1 MRSARERLTAGL
13 LCALGAASFATAGC
27 AHHPKVVAPAPALA
41 DSATAAS
48 DDTTLGRN
56 AGSII
61 GPTNGASTATKTRR
75 PPAKP
80 PVPPPVA
87 PEPKPKVVS
96 GSSTS
101 APTAPDT
108 TAAPVPIVPQLSEK
122 EKIELERTSREDI
135 DAATARLKSLDEAKL
150 DADRQRKY
158 RIAQGFV
165 DDALAARKGEDW
177 LRASQLAT
185 KARVLAEELAPK

>member
-1 MRSARERLTAGL
+1 
-13 LCALGAASFATAGC
+13 
-27 AHHPKVVAPAPALA
+27 
-41 DSATAAS
+41 
-48 DDTTLGRN
+48 
-56 AGSII
+56 
-61 GPTNGASTATKTRR
+61 
-75 PPAKP
+75 
-80 PVPPPVA
+80 
-87 PEPKPKVVS
+87 